1 MTDKYKNKS
10 REYFDKL
17 AGRYASSYEGRHAE
31 DLYGTVLQKLN
42 TFSFCSILDIGC
54 GTGELLSLISKREGV
69 TLSGIDIS
77 PEMIRIARE
86 KLGKGSDIRL
96 GDSEELPW
104 KDNSFDVVMC
114 IDAFHHYPHP
124 QKALS
129 EMHRVI
135 RPEGHLIIADPWHPS
150 PVRQLQNL
158 FIQIWVRSRRG
169 DVRFY
174 SESEIRRLL
183 EECQFE
189 PIEWE
194 RAGRLLTA
202 ISAYVV
208 TARPSK

>member
-1 MTDKYKNKS
+1 
-10 REYFDKL
+10 
-17 AGRYASSYEGRHAE
+17 
-31 DLYGTVLQKLN
+31 
-42 TFSFCSILDIGC
+42 
-54 GTGELLSLISKREGV
+54 
-69 TLSGIDIS
+69 
-77 PEMIRIARE
+77 MIRIARE

-114 IDAFHHYPHP
+114 IDAFHHYPYP
-124 QKALS
+124 QKALR

-150 PVRQLQNL
+150 PVRQFQNL
-158 FIQIWVRSRRG
+158 LVQILLRSRRG
-169 DVRFY
+169 DVRIY

-189 PIEWE
+189 PIEWQ
-194 RAGRLLTA
+194 RARRLLTVS
-202 ISAYVV
+202 SAYVV